1 MDMTGTTVSAYN
13 DLFGNEVYVE
23 CGRCGLAT
31 GTGSSGP
38 TLAEVVEAAEHECL
52 QRTVDKNALCAQG
65 MDACRAVRG
74 SACGCALSD
83 MTRAYVVNDGSGSYG
98 PEDGA

>member
-38 TLAEVVEAAEHECL
+38 TLAEVVEAAEH
-52 QRTVDKNALCAQG
+52 DCAPP
-65 MDACRAVRG
+65 
-74 SACGCALSD
+74 
-83 MTRAYVVNDGSGSYG
+83 RAYVVNDGSGSYG
-98 PEDGA
+98 PEDGT